1 MQANPRLLYARVH
14 ILAPNQNLVKHSHLN
29 APRSPGLL
37 EGQLPMFQK
46 IKKCKLQSEG
56 SGTHAKV
63 VVIPQLPASLL
74 GRDTERKTASQHPSQ
89 LRLVGVYTLLS
100 LTASALYFLNG
111 GRCACPGLLQSGKRL
126 RHLFR
131 LLGIRFHHFSAHA
144 RVVSLRAANR
154 LLRRGHQHNAKNP
167 SAQPHCIRS
176 RGAIRV
182 RDQVRPK
189 LKGSPNKQTA
199 RKT

>member
-1 MQANPRLLYARVH
+1 MVFLERQRNYTPPYYWFRCGAIRLCR
-14 ILAPNQNLVKHSHLN
+14 IS
-29 APRSPGLL
+29 
-37 EGQLPMFQK
+37 
-46 IKKCKLQSEG
+46 
-56 SGTHAKV
+56 T
-63 VVIPQLPASLL
+63 PQHPAVRR
-74 GRDTERKTASQHPSQ
+74 RDTERKTASQHPSQ
-89 LRLVGVYTLLS
+89 LRLVGVYTSPS

-167 SAQPHCIRS
+167 SAQPHC
-176 RGAIRV
+176 
-182 RDQVRPK
+182 PK